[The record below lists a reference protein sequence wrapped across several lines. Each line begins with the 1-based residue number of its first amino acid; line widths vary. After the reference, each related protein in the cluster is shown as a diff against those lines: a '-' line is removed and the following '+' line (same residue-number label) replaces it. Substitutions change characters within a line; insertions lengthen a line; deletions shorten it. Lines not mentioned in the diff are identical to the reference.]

1 MNVRRDKSLLNMT
14 ESIDLFNHCPG
25 LQSGVDKELI
35 NRGFSPIS
43 FSELATLFLEQI
55 YSLFKVCMRY
65 RPRYG
70 KLAIKY
76 RLTVNFRSAE
86 NSTVAESAA
95 ELYFQEKPETAFIDL
110 TMPQP
115 TTSIAIQ
122 TDRLTRLFGSFV
134 AVKALNL
141 VVQSGEVFGLLGPNG
156 AGKTTTIRML
166 TTMLPPSSGS
176 AMVAG
181 YSVLDNPVGVRKH
194 MGYVSQMISADGAL
208 TGYENLLLFARIYG
222 VPKAER
228 RQRIDDALH
237 FMGLT
242 DARDKLVRAYSGG
255 MIRRLEI
262 AQSMLHRPQV
272 LFLDEPTIGL
282 DPAARHQVR
291 DRLKELRRSFGT
303 TILVTTHDMDEAED
317 LCDRIAIMK
326 SGSIAAEGSPEELK
340 RQAGTDSMD
349 EVFIH
354 FAGEFSD
361 TTNYQDAARTR
372 KTARRLG

>member
-1 MNVRRDKSLLNMT
+1 
-14 ESIDLFNHCPG
+14 
-25 LQSGVDKELI
+25 
-35 NRGFSPIS
+35 
-43 FSELATLFLEQI
+43 
-55 YSLFKVCMRY
+55 
-65 RPRYG
+65 
-70 KLAIKY
+70 
-76 RLTVNFRSAE
+76 LTTIA
-86 NSTVAESAA
+86 
-95 ELYFQEKPETAFIDL
+95 
-110 TMPQP
+110 MPQP
-115 TTSIAIQ
+115 TSDSIAIQ
-122 TDRLTRLFGSFV
+122 TDRLTRSFGSLV
-134 AVKALNL
+134 AVRELNL
-141 VVQSGEVFGLLGPNG
+141 VVPSGEIFGLLGPNG
-156 AGKTTTIRML
+156 AGKTTTIKML
-166 TTMLPPSSGS
+166 TTMLPPSSGT
-176 AMVAG
+176 ATVAG
-181 YSVLDNPVGVRKH
+181 CSILANPVGVRKH

-208 TGYENLLLFARIYG
+208 TGFENLLLFARIYG
-222 VPKAER
+222 VPRSEGK
-228 RQRIDDALH
+228 QRIDDALA

-242 DARDKLVRAYSGG
+242 EAGGKLVRTYSGG

-326 SGSIAAEGSPEELK
+326 SGVIAAEGSPEELK
-340 RQAGTDSMD
+340 RQAGTESMD

-361 TTNYQDAARTR
+361 TANFKDVARAR

>member
-1 MNVRRDKSLLNMT
+1 MT
-14 ESIDLFNHCPG
+14 M
-25 LQSGVDKELI
+25 Q
-35 NRGFSPIS
+35 
-43 FSELATLFLEQI
+43 
-55 YSLFKVCMRY
+55 
-65 RPRYG
+65 
-70 KLAIKY
+70 
-76 RLTVNFRSAE
+76 
-86 NSTVAESAA
+86 
-95 ELYFQEKPETAFIDL
+95 
-110 TMPQP
+110 QP

-122 TDRLTRLFGSFV
+122 TDRLTRSFGSFV

-156 AGKTTTIRML
+156 AGKTTTIKML
-166 TTMLPPSSGS
+166 TTMLPPTSGT
-176 AMVAG
+176 AKVAG
-181 YSVLDNPVGVRKH
+181 HDVTTDSVGVRKR

-208 TGYENLLLFARIYG
+208 TGFENLLLFARIYG

-228 RQRIDDALH
+228 QKRIDDALH

-303 TILVTTHDMDEAED
+303 TILVTTHDMEEAED

-326 SGSIAAEGSPEELK
+326 SGVIAAEGSPEELK

-349 EVFIH
+349 DVFIH

-361 TTNYQDAARTR
+361 ATNYQDVARTR

>member
-1 MNVRRDKSLLNMT
+1 
-14 ESIDLFNHCPG
+14 
-25 LQSGVDKELI
+25 
-35 NRGFSPIS
+35 
-43 FSELATLFLEQI
+43 
-55 YSLFKVCMRY
+55 
-65 RPRYG
+65 
-70 KLAIKY
+70 
-76 RLTVNFRSAE
+76 
-86 NSTVAESAA
+86 
-95 ELYFQEKPETAFIDL
+95 
-110 TMPQP
+110 MPQP
-115 TTSIAIQ
+115 TTDAVAIQ
-122 TDRLTRLFGSFV
+122 TDQLTRSFGSFV

-141 VVQSGEVFGLLGPNG
+141 VVQSGEIFGLLGPNG
-156 AGKTTTIRML
+156 AGETTTIRML

-181 YSVLDNPVGVRKH
+181 RSILADPVGVRKR

-208 TGYENLLLFARIYG
+208 TGCENLLLFARIYG

-228 RQRIDDALH
+228 RQRIDDALG
-237 FMGLT
+237 FMGLA
-242 DARDKLVRAYSGG
+242 DARDKLVRTYSGG

-326 SGSIAAEGSPEELK
+326 SGFIAAEGSPEELK
-340 RQAGTDSMD
+340 KQAGTESMD

-361 TTNYQDAARTR
+361 STNYQDVARAR
-372 KTARRLG
+372 KTAKRLG